1 MEVEKEQHDPN
12 KESRLRSLIKG
23 ITWRVLGTLDTFLLS
38 YLVTESTEA
47 ASAIASFELLTK
59 FVLYYVHERAWQK
72 IPRGNVRQI
81 AQRLPPSVKKIIK
94 SIIK

>member
-1 MEVEKEQHDPN
+1 MVKENEQHDPN

-23 ITWRVLGTLDTFLLS
+23 ITWRVLGTMDTLVLS
-38 YLVTESTEA
+38 YLITGEKKA
-47 ASAIASFELLTK
+47 AFSIAGFELVTK
-59 FVLYYVHERAWQK
+59 FILYYIHERAWQK

-81 AQRLPPSVKKIIK
+81 AQKLPPSVKKIIK